1 MKTILFLMA
10 DGFEETEFV
19 TPFDYWQRAGF
30 NVVLA
35 SISGVTKVT
44 GAHGLKIEV
53 DILLENAELSQYD
66 ALFLPGGNPGYKNLL
81 ASAPVEKTVLEFFES
96 KRYIFAI
103 CAAPLVLSKAGILAN
118 LKATCYP
125 GCESDMECRE
135 FSEERVVLDKN
146 ILTSRGAGTAEEFAL
161 ECIALLEDVSLRE
174 SIREQIV
181 AR

>member
-19 TPFDYWQRAGF
+19 TPFDYLQRAGF

-35 SISGVTKVT
+35 SISGNTSVI

-53 DILLENAELSQYD
+53 DILLENAEFSQYD
-66 ALFLPGGNPGYKNLL
+66 AVLLPGGNPGFKNLL
-81 ASAPVEKTVLEFFES
+81 ASEPVEKTVLEFFES
-96 KRYIFAI
+96 DRYIFAI

-118 LKATCYP
+118 LKATCFP
-125 GCESDMECRE
+125 GCESDMLCRE
-135 FSEERVVLDKN
+135 FSEERVVLDGKV
-146 ILTSRGAGTAEEFAL
+146 LTSRGAGTAEEFAL
-161 ECIALLEDVSLRE
+161 ECIALLGDVSLRE
-174 SIREQIV
+174 TIREQIV

>member
-19 TPFDYWQRAGF
+19 TPFDYLQRAGF

-35 SISGVTKVT
+35 SISGNTSVI

-66 ALFLPGGNPGYKNLL
+66 AVLLPGGNPGFKNLL
-81 ASAPVEKTVLEFFES
+81 TSEPVEKTVLDFFES
-96 KRYIFAI
+96 DRYIFAI

-118 LKATCYP
+118 LKATCFP
-125 GCESDMECRE
+125 GCESDMLCRE
-135 FSEERVVLDKN
+135 FSEERVVLDGKV
-146 ILTSRGAGTAEEFAL
+146 LTSRGAGTAEEFAL
-161 ECIALLEDVSLRE
+161 ECIALLGDVSLRE
-174 SIREQIV
+174 TIREQIV